1 MLYNSKVW
9 AYANNEFLRCR
20 IIQILYPE
28 QPDDCDTDD
37 DFDEN
42 EMTPP
47 LTTSIPDNMSN
58 CSTPPPSSRFH
69 EDCDTPPPNG
79 NANDNNDNNPNST
92 MSPNQSKQ
100 YNHDGLC
107 AEGIPLYLVVCLTP
121 RFKQDIPCR
130 HLLNHN
136 PCPFEKRKKCMFS
149 HG

>member
-1 MLYNSKVW
+1 MRQLLCILCVHGFINDLLMLYNSKVW

-42 EMTPP
+42 EMTPL

-69 EDCDTPPPNG
+69 DDCDTPPPNYD
-79 NANDNNDNNPNST
+79 ANDNNDNKNDN
-92 MSPNQSKQ
+92 
-100 YNHDGLC
+100 
-107 AEGIPLYLVVCLTP
+107 
-121 RFKQDIPCR
+121 DI
-130 HLLNHN
+130 NITTN
-136 PCPFEKRKKCMFS
+136 TNNTS
-149 HG
+149 IDNIDDNNNDNDNGNTNT